1 MSGLAELAEVPAVL
15 EAIRDGQMVLV
26 VDDED
31 RENEGDLIIAAEHA
45 TPEAINF
52 MTVHGRGLICLAITA
67 DRALE
72 LGLDMMVANPT
83 DPRGTAFTVSV
94 DAIEG
99 VSTGISASDRSR
111 TVATCVDPQ
120 SQASDLRRPG
130 HIFPLIARGGG
141 VLTRAGHTEASVDL
155 ARMAGLKPAGV
166 LCEVLKPDGEMAR
179 LPDLVRMAQEHG
191 LLITSVAKII
201 AYRLGSE
208 RFVVQRHSARLPSRF
223 GDFTIFGYE
232 NTLNGTE
239 HVALVMG
246 DPATPGILVRM
257 HSECLTGD
265 VFGSLRCDCGEQRDR
280 SLEAIAAE
288 GAGILVY
295 LRQEGRG
302 IGLMNKLHAYKL
314 QDEGYDTVEANL
326 KLGFPADL
334 RDYGQGAQILVDLGV
349 KRMRLLTNN
358 PRKVVALEGYG
369 LIVEDRVPIRIE
381 SNRHNHHYL
390 QTKAEKLGHLLF

>member
-1 MSGLAELAEVPAVL
+1 MSGLAELAEVPEVLDAV
-15 EAIRDGQMVLV
+15 RRGQMVLV

-31 RENEGDLIIAAEHA
+31 RENEGDLIIAAQHA
-45 TPEAINF
+45 TPDAINF
-52 MTVHGRGLICLAITA
+52 MTVHGRGLICLALTA
-67 DRALE
+67 DRAEE

-94 DAIEG
+94 DAIAG
-99 VSTGISASDRSR
+99 VTTGISASDRAR

-120 SQASDLRRPG
+120 SHPSDLRRPG
-130 HIFPLIARGGG
+130 HIFPLIARRGG

-223 GDFTIFGYE
+223 GDFTIYGYE

-246 DPATPGILVRM
+246 DPTTPGILVRM

-288 GAGILVY
+288 GNGILVY

-349 KRMRLLTNN
+349 TRMRLLTNN

>member
-1 MSGLAELAEVPAVL
+1 MSGVSELAEVPEVL
-15 EAIRDGQMVLV
+15 EAIRCGQMVLV

-52 MTVHGRGLICLAITA
+52 MTVHGRGLICLALTA
-67 DRALE
+67 DRAQE

-94 DAIEG
+94 DAIAG

-111 TVATCVDPQ
+111 TVATCVDPK

-130 HIFPLIARGGG
+130 HIFPLVARPGGA
-141 VLTRAGHTEASVDL
+141 LTRAGHTEASVDL

-179 LPDLVRMAQEHG
+179 LPDLVQMAREHG

-201 AYRLGSE
+201 SYRLGSE
-208 RFVVQRHSARLPSRF
+208 RFVAQRHSARLPSRF
-223 GDFTIFGYE
+223 GDFTIYGYE

-246 DPATPGILVRM
+246 DPTTPGILVRM

-288 GAGILVY
+288 GNGILVY

-349 KRMRLLTNN
+349 TRMRLLTNN

-369 LIVEDRVPIRIE
+369 LVVEDRVPIRVE